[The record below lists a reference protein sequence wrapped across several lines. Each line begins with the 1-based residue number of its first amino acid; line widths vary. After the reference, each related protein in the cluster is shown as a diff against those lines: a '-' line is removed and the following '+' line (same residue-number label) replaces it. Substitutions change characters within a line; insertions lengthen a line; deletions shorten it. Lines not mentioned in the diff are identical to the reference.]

1 LLSFLSCGF
10 YTLFLNNKNIFK
22 KNIIN
27 VRPASTATIVP
38 TYNQSIINL
47 SNKNINNN
55 NNNNKNDDILPSYE
69 SITLFH
75 IT

>member
-1 LLSFLSCGF
+1 LLTFLLCGF

-27 VRPASTATIVP
+27 ARPASSTSTIVP
-38 TYNQSIINL
+38 TYNQSVVNL
-47 SNKNINNN
+47 SNKNNNN
-55 NNNNKNDDILPSYE
+55 NNNDDILPSYE